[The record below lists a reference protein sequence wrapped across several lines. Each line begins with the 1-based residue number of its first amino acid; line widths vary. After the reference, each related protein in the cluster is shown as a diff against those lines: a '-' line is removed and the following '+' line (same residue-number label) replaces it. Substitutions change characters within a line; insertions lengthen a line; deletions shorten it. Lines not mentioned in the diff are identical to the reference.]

1 MTVGSS
7 IHAITRTGPPY
18 CSQTVTS
25 ILNTRFNRC
34 YHAPVTTRLSPGHR
48 GSAFCGCAV
57 RLLRLTHAQP
67 PASSRWRNHCAPSAI
82 GRMAAPNEH
91 PMKPGQVNPWT
102 RHQRGQPGK
111 EVQRVENDVGGA
123 VPIRCFKLIANLT
136 VGGE

>member
-1 MTVGSS
+1 MDGMSAGFAGAKT
-7 IHAITRTGPPY
+7 
-18 CSQTVTS
+18 
-25 ILNTRFNRC
+25 
-34 YHAPVTTRLSPGHR
+34 GHR

-82 GRMAAPNEH
+82 GRMAAPTEH

-111 EVQRVENDVGGA
+111 EVQRAAVFPGWRGSRNSDEFAQLVEEPGLDA
-123 VPIRCFKLIANLT
+123 YLEHYRRPM
-136 VGGE
+136 